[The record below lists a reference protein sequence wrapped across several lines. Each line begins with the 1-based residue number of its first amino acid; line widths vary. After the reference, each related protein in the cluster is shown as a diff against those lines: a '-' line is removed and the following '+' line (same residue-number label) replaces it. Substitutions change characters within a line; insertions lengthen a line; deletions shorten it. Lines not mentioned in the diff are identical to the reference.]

1 MAAATRRATRWLVVL
16 VALVVGA
23 GVAVSYAASA
33 GALGSSGPGEAT
45 VTTLQQGIQLE
56 ILGPG
61 GSTTSTTAP
70 ATSTTSTTVASRPPA
85 VGGLVVTPLE
95 PGRNRNGP
103 ARPARGPS
111 VQSGELVRTGA
122 SSTVVLAIVGLAL
135 VDLGWLM
142 RSAVP
147 AHLRRRGRRTA
158 SGPAGCAIG

>member
-70 ATSTTSTTVASRPPA
+70 PRSTTTTTAPARPPV
-85 VGGLVVTPLE
+85 VGGLVVTPLD
-95 PGRNRNGP
+95 PGSNRGAPP
-103 ARPARGPS
+103 AAEPS
-111 VQSGELVRTGA
+111 VRAGELVRTGT
-122 SSTVVLAIVGLAL
+122 SSTLVLTVVGLAL
-135 VDLGWLM
+135 LDVGWLA

-147 AHLRRRGRRTA
+147 AHLRRRRAAGAATTP
-158 SGPAGCAIG
+158 GGCAC